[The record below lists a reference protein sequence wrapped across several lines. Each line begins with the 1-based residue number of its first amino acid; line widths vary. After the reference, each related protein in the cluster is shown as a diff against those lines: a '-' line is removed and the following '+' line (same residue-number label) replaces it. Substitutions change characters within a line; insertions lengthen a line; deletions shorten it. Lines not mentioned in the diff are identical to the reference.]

1 MMFSWIF
8 LFWFL
13 QNIVPFYTFNSSQ
26 CYSKEQTHVYSD
38 GNVVIAT
45 LVPFYNSYRDRALT
59 FTSFIRQTHKSFR
72 NIAYQYSLSFIFA
85 IEEIN
90 RNTHLLPNTSLG
102 FDLYNVNSN
111 RWDTLE
117 APFLCLTGMGIMIP
131 NYTCRRQNNVA
142 ALLTGA
148 SWPTSAHIGRLLNI
162 YNFPQVYFGPYVT
175 ILSDRHQFSSL
186 YQTAPKDTSLPH
198 GIVLLMLHFN
208 WTWVGL
214 VLMDDNN
221 GAEILSDLRGEM
233 DRNHVCVAFV
243 RMIPDNVASFFNNAK
258 AILQIM
264 ITTANVVVI
273 YGDNEYL
280 SGIILC
286 IGYYLMNWKVWVM
299 KSQWDLNFTANVFM
313 LDSLHGS
320 LIFTHQYAEFSDF
333 RKFIQTYNP
342 SKYPDDYYLASLWKR
357 HFNCSFSG
365 PDCKMLGN
373 CPPNVSLEMLP
384 RNYWE
389 LDMSEESYNVFNSV
403 YAVAHSLHE
412 MNIKQ
417 VQNYPQEN
425 GEMNINR
432 WELNHFLKNM
442 NFKNAAGNTVVLDPQ
457 RKLDTEYDIFNH
469 WNFPVGL
476 RQKMKIGTFS
486 PNAPEGQEIFLS
498 DHMIQWPTGFAELP
512 RSVCSES
519 CFPGFRKS
527 AQEGQPPCCYHCTQC
542 PHNEISNETDMD
554 HCVRCPESHY
564 ANTEQNHCLQKTVTF
579 LAYEDPLGMAL
590 TSLALSFSAL
600 TAGVLGVFVKYHHT
614 PIVKA
619 NNQALTYI
627 LLITLTFCFLC
638 PLLYIGHPNTA
649 TCILQQSTFAVL
661 FTVALSTV
669 LAKSITVVLAFRIT
683 VPGRLIRWI
692 MISRAPNFIIPICT
706 LIQLVLCGIWLSTS
720 PPFVDSDAYS
730 NHGHMLII
738 CNKGSTIAF
747 HSVLGYHC
755 FMALGSYTMAY
766 LSRNLPDTFNE
777 AKFMS
782 FSMLIFFSVWVTFLP
797 VYHSTKGK
805 LVVAM
810 EVFSIL
816 VSSAG
821 LLGCIFVPKCYIIL
835 FRSHRNILHQVRN
848 KAHSRGKV
856 DYTV

>member
-1 MMFSWIF
+1 MDNPV
-8 LFWFL
+8 LV
-13 QNIVPFYTFNSSQ
+13 NESS
-26 CYSKEQTHVYSD
+26 CLPGPYE
-38 GNVVIAT
+38 N
-45 LVPFYNSYRDRALT
+45 
-59 FTSFIRQTHKSFR
+59 FR
-72 NIAYQYSLSFIFA
+72 TIAYQDSLSFIFA

-90 RNTHLLPNTSLG
+90 RNMHILPNTSLG

-111 RWDTLE
+111 QWDTLE
-117 APFLCLTGMGIMIP
+117 APFLCLTGTGIMIP
-131 NYTCRRQNNVA
+131 NYTCRRQKNVA

-148 SWPTSAHIGRLLNI
+148 TWTASAHIGRLLSL
-162 YNFPQVYFGPYVT
+162 YKYPQVSFGSFHT
-175 ILSDRHQFSSL
+175 ILSDRRQFSSL
-186 YQTAPKDTSLPH
+186 YQTAPKDTYLPH
-198 GIVLLMLHFN
+198 GIVLLMLHFS

-214 VLMDDNN
+214 VIMDDHN

-233 DRNHVCVAFV
+233 DRNHVCVDFV
-243 RMIPDNVASFFNNAK
+243 EIIPDNVALFNVNS
-258 AILQIM
+258 ITIFQIM
-264 ITTANVVVI
+264 ISTANVVVL

-280 SGIILC
+280 SGIILN
-286 IGYYLMNWKVWVM
+286 IGDFLVNWKVWVM
-299 KSQWDLNFTANVFM
+299 KSQWDVNVNKEFFM

-320 LIFTHQYAEFSDF
+320 LIFAHHHVEFSDF

-342 SKYPDDYYLASLWKR
+342 SKYPDDHYLALAWNT
-357 HFNCSFSG
+357 HFNCSLSE
-365 PDCKMLGN
+365 PDCKILGN
-373 CPPNVSLEMLP
+373 CLPNVSLEMLP
-384 RNYWE
+384 RNAWE
-389 LDMSEESYNVFNSV
+389 MDMSEESYNVFNAV

-417 VQNYPQEN
+417 VQNYPQGI
-425 GEMNINR
+425 GEVNISP
-432 WELNHFLKNM
+432 WELNHYLNNM
-442 NFKNAAGNTVVLDPQ
+442 HFKNAAGKTVVLDPESN
-457 RKLDTEYDIFNH
+457 LDTEYDIFNL
-469 WNFPVGL
+469 WNFPHGL
-476 RQKMKIGTFS
+476 RQKRRIGTFY
-486 PNAPEGQEIFLS
+486 PNAPQGQEMFLS
-498 DHMIQWPTGFAELP
+498 DHMIQWATGFIELP

-519 CFPGFRKS
+519 CFPGKRKS
-527 AQEGQPPCCYHCTQC
+527 AQEGRPPCCYHCTLC
-542 PHNEISNETDMD
+542 PHNEISNDTDMD

-600 TAGVLGVFVKYHHT
+600 TAGVLGVFVKHHHT

-638 PLLYIGHPNTA
+638 PLLFIGQPNPA
-649 TCILQQSTFAVL
+649 TCILQQGTFAVL

-683 VPGRLIRWI
+683 VPGSLIRWI

-706 LIQLVLCGIWLSTS
+706 LIQLVLCGFWLSTS

-730 NHGHMLII
+730 NHGHIIII

-797 VYHSTKGK
+797 VYHSIKGK

-816 VSSAG
+816 VSSGG

-835 FRSHRNILHQVRN
+835 FRPHRNVLHHVRS
-848 KAHSRGKV
+848 KVHSI
-856 DYTV
+856 